1 MGAGVFASAR
11 IGAPDVR
18 TPRRRA
24 HGAVAPVGAAV
35 SFTYAGRPLARDLRP
50 PLSADSDGDRRSV
63 AGFRV

>member
-1 MGAGVFASAR
+1 MGVGAPAGAG
-11 IGAPDVR
+11 IGARDVR

-50 PLSADSDGDRRSV
+50 LLSADSSGDRRSV